1 MTKVKICGITE
12 PQQALIASEA
22 GADFLGIVFARSRRQ
37 VSPDEAL
44 KLTKAIREFDSHG
57 ELVGVFVNMPSQE
70 LNAIASYCQ
79 LDLVQLSG
87 DEDWNYC
94 RDIKFPLIKVIHA
107 GANQN
112 AENILAEI
120 EIGCNLLKDQ
130 EFICMIDAKS
140 EKEYG
145 GTGRSFDWGLAKEI
159 TQKYPVIIAGGL
171 TPSNVGILI
180 EEAHPW
186 GVDVS
191 TGVETNGRKDVNK
204 IKEFIHAVKGAEGR
218 EN

>member
-22 GADFLGIVFARSRRQ
+22 GADFLGLVFAKSRRQ
-37 VSPDEAL
+37 VLPDGAL
-44 KLTKAIREFDSHG
+44 KLTKAIRKFDSHG
-57 ELVGVFVNMPSQE
+57 ELVGVFVNVPSQE
-70 LNAIASYCQ
+70 LNAVAAYCQ
-79 LDLVQLSG
+79 LDLVQISG

-94 RDIKFPLIKVIHA
+94 REIKFPLIKVIHA

-112 AENILAEI
+112 AEDILAEI
-120 EIGCNLLKDQ
+120 KIGCNMLKEQ

-159 TQKYPVIIAGGL
+159 TRNHPVIIAGGL

-191 TGVETNGRKDVNK
+191 TGVETNGRKDENK
-204 IKEFIHAVKGAEGR
+204 IKEFIYAVKGAEGR